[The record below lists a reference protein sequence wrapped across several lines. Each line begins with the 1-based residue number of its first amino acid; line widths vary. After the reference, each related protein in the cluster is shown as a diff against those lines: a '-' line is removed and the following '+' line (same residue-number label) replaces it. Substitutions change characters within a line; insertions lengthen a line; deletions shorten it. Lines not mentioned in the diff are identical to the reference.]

1 MTSYLDAL
9 QSALP
14 AFVPVLVY
22 LLAVCACLAAMS
34 RVPEKTHLLALLVG
48 IPAQVV
54 VTGWGSALTTAMGA
68 GVAFVLLVGMA
79 GRTVSGVTI
88 FTLSTAMAIAPPAG
102 WLGLVLALAMAAIV
116 ALRRTLTAAGAGRV
130 AWLMMDTAESLGA
143 APGGKIRRPSVQHVP
158 TRESIVEADRRRANE
173 AADGPQDD
181 ATTAPTPS
189 KPMYVPPYL
198 LAGVTGALLFAATL
212 GA

>member
-1 MTSYLDAL
+1 MTPYLDAL

-14 AFVPVLVY
+14 AFAPVLVY
-22 LLAVCACLAAMS
+22 LLAVCACLGAMS

-54 VTGWGSALTTAMGA
+54 VTGWGSALTTALGA
-68 GVAFVLLVGMA
+68 GVVFVLLVGMA

-102 WLGLVLALAMAAIV
+102 WVGLVAALVVAAVV
-116 ALRRTLTAAGAGRV
+116 ALRLTLTSAGAGRV

-143 APGGKIRRPSVQHVP
+143 APGGKIRRPSAQRVP
-158 TRESIVEADRRRANE
+158 TRESITAADRHRADDPAPE
-173 AADGPQDD
+173 TGDAA
-181 ATTAPTPS
+181 ATVPPTR
-189 KPMYVPPYL
+189 KTMYVPPYL
-198 LAGVTGALLFAATL
+198 LAGATGALLLASLLST
-212 GA
+212 